1 MSSELLDMLD
11 ESIQDLEEAGFSDQA
26 DKLYALGYESTW
38 QSDSHMVRE
47 VGLELMRIQDRMS
60 SDLPPE
66 IMKGL
71 TRCMEI
77 VRRAFPTLSL
87 TED

>member
-1 MSSELLDMLD
+1 MSSELLDLLD
-11 ESIQDLEEAGFSDQA
+11 VTIQDLDEAGFSNQA
-26 DKLYALGYESTW
+26 ETLYSLGYESTW
-38 QSDSHMVRE
+38 QSDSQMVRE
-47 VGLELMRIQDRMS
+47 VGLELMRIQDRLGS
-60 SDLPPE
+60 ELPTE
-66 IMKGL
+66 VMKGL